1 MCSEVND
8 ALLQLEDHLGD
19 IDMARDF
26 RTLGGW
32 PHLVDLLHHR
42 HHEYGQHQWG
52 IAWGIEPCE
61 EIYGVPV
68 AMWERAGGLLG
79 EGACV

>member
-1 MCSEVND
+1 VVLSEVND

-42 HHEYGQHQWG
+42 HDEYVT
-52 IAWGIEPCE
+52 IPLST
-61 EIYGVPV
+61 Y
-68 AMWERAGGLLG
+68 
-79 EGACV
+79 